1 MTASPTAP
9 LSTRHWWLD
18 ATARATDGEP
28 PPPVQLQV
36 RCHRRLRGPF
46 TAAHFLLHQAVP
58 QLVAKDAELVAAA
71 RALEVESIAPELM
84 AIVPTPPQTL
94 TNLASATERTR
105 FYPAT
110 RALRIAH
117 GIAELLMD
125 WARSA
130 HPGGLTLAFRGL
142 DDADP
147 TDRDLVAVL
156 LRRCDPAVLTV
167 VVDGAGAASDP
178 LGKALHAHA
187 HRAPRLPVVDA
198 ALLPDTDLAQLHIDS
213 DGTSEDPRLLRAYDA
228 LPADERA
235 RRHTARA
242 ALLAARDEPTLRLAA
257 IPYHLEHGTD
267 PAGAGVAAIVEAVTA
282 CFDKGF
288 YEAAIDLALRGRA
301 LLDGA
306 EPTRTYWNLTHKA
319 GACLCYLGRG
329 HDAFPY
335 FEEMRR
341 GSTSPDVHMGTAYL
355 MAMLYTRFLPKA
367 DHDEDRA
374 LAWVNTAISIADVHP
389 DPHKRVLVRAFMRN
403 ARALVEL
410 HRGDVDAS
418 LALVDEAMAIT
429 DADFGP
435 HEQLLHRS
443 VLLYNRAQVR
453 GARRDHKASLADY
466 DEVIRRDPDYGDYY
480 FERAAQ
486 HRALGDHRSALA
498 DYAAAIRL
506 TPPFYEAHFNRADLL
521 RELGDDAGALRDLDL
536 ALDLEPDHVDSLV
549 HRCDLHLVRGDLDKA
564 AADIRH
570 GLSLA
575 PANAQLLAAQGALL
589 AETGDA
595 EAAYDSYSAALRAD
609 ALCVAAWANRAVLAF
624 EAGRADAAVK
634 DLDAALELTDDT
646 ELRANRAVALQSL
659 GEHRRAVADLD
670 AAVADAGGG
679 TDPELLYLRGVSR
692 FALGDEK
699 GGRADWAAH
708 SAAYATADASPHAE
722 EIGAR
727 FGAAPREGAA

>member
-1 MTASPTAP
+1 MTALP
-9 LSTRHWWLD
+9 TRHWWLD
-18 ATARATDGEP
+18 ATAQATDGEP
-28 PPPVQLQV
+28 PPAASLHV

-58 QLVAKDAELVAAA
+58 QLVERDAELVAAA

-94 TNLASATERTR
+94 TNLASAKERTR

-117 GIAELLMD
+117 GVAELLVD
-125 WARSA
+125 WAEAA
-130 HPGGLTLAFRGL
+130 HPKGVTIAFRGL

-167 VVDGAGAASDP
+167 VVDGAGAADDL
-178 LGKALHAHA
+178 LGRALAAHA
-187 HRAPRLPVVDA
+187 HRAPRLPYVDPE
-198 ALLPDTDLAQLHIDS
+198 LLPDTDVAQLYVDA
-213 DGTSEDPRLLRAYDA
+213 DGTTEEPRLRCAYEA
-228 LPADERA
+228 LPAEERA

-242 ALLAARDEPTLRLAA
+242 ALLAERDEPTLRLGA
-257 IPYHLEHGTD
+257 IPYHLERGTD
-267 PAGAGVAAIVEAVTA
+267 PAGAGVRSIVEAVGV

-288 YEAAIDLALRGRA
+288 YEAVVDLALRGRA
-301 LLDGA
+301 LLDDA
-306 EPTRTYWNLTHKA
+306 EPTRTYWNLTHKI

-355 MAMLYTRFLPKA
+355 MAMLYTRFLPKDA
-367 DHDEDRA
+367 HDEDLA

-389 DPHKRVLVRAFMRN
+389 DPHKRILVRAFMRN

-410 HRGDVDAS
+410 HRGNVDGS

-435 HEQLLHRS
+435 DEQLLHRS

-453 GARRDHKASLADY
+453 GARHDHADSLADY

-486 HRALGDHRSALA
+486 HRALGRHREALA

-521 RELGDDAGALRDLDL
+521 RELGDEAGALRDLDH
-536 ALDLEPDHVDSLV
+536 ALDLEPDHVESLV
-549 HRCDLHLVRGDLDKA
+549 HRADLLLARGVLDRA
-564 AADIRH
+564 AADIEH
-570 GLSLA
+570 GLALA
-575 PANAQLLAAQGALL
+575 SDHAQLRAAQGALFSEL
-589 AETGDA
+589 GDV
-595 EAAYDSYSAALRAD
+595 EAAYESYSTALHAD
-609 ALCVAAWANRAVLAF
+609 PTCVAAWANRAVLAF
-624 EAGRADAAVK
+624 EAGRTEDAVG
-634 DLDAALELTDDT
+634 DLDAALALVDDP
-646 ELRANRAVALQSL
+646 ELRVNRAVALQAL
-659 GEHRRAVADLD
+659 GEHRRAVTDLD
-670 AAVADAGGG
+670 RVLAAAGRA
-679 TDPELLYLRGVSR
+679 DPEPLYLRGVSR
-692 FALGDEK
+692 FALGDAA
-699 GGRADWAAH
+699 GAVADWRAHLAALG
-708 SAAYATADASPHAE
+708 SDDVSPHAE
-722 EIGAR
+722 EIAAR
-727 FGAAPREGAA
+727 AGDALREGAA

>member
-1 MTASPTAP
+1 MTALPTRVP
-9 LSTRHWWLD
+9 TRHWWLEAAAETTD
-18 ATARATDGEP
+18 AAP
-28 PPPVQLQV
+28 PPTAHFQV

-58 QLVAKDAELVAAA
+58 QLVARDSELVAAA
-71 RALEVESIAPELM
+71 RAAEVEAIAPELM

-94 TNLASATERTR
+94 TNLADARERTR

-117 GIAELLMD
+117 GVAELLMD
-125 WARSA
+125 WARAA
-130 HPGGLTLAFRGL
+130 HPRGLTLSFRGL

-167 VVDGAGAASDP
+167 VVDGAGAATDP
-178 LGKALHAHA
+178 LGRALAAHA

-198 ALLPDTDLAQLHIDS
+198 ALLPDTDLAQLYIDME
-213 DGTSEDPRLLRAYDA
+213 GTSEDARLRRAYDA

-242 ALLAARDEPTLRLAA
+242 ALLAGRDEPTLRLAA

-267 PAGAGVAAIVEAVTA
+267 PAGAGVAAIAEAVHT

-288 YEAAIDLALRGRA
+288 YEAVIDLARRGRA
-301 LLDGA
+301 LLDAA
-306 EPTRTYWNLTHKA
+306 EPSRTYWNLTHKI

-329 HDAFPY
+329 ADAFAY

-341 GSTSPDVHMGTAYL
+341 GSTSADAHMGTAYL
-355 MAMLYTRFLPKA
+355 MAMLYTRFLPKE

-389 DPHKRVLVRAFMRN
+389 DPDKRVLVRAFMRN

-410 HRGDVDAS
+410 HRGNVDGS

-429 DADFGP
+429 DSDFGP
-435 HEQLLHRS
+435 DEQLLHRS

-453 GARRDHKASLADY
+453 GARRDHAASLADY

-486 HRALGDHRSALA
+486 HRALGNTRAALA

-521 RELGDDAGALRDLDL
+521 RELGDDAGALRDLDR
-536 ALDLEPDHVDSLV
+536 ALDLDPDHVDSLV
-549 HRCDLHLVRGDLDKA
+549 HRADLHLSRGGLDKA
-564 AADIRH
+564 RADIEH

-575 PANAQLLAAQGALL
+575 PAQPQLLAAQGTLRSEL
-589 AETGDA
+589 GDSK
-595 EAAYDSYSAALRAD
+595 AAYASYSAALRAD
-609 ALCVAAWANRAVLAF
+609 ARCVAAWANRAVLAF
-624 EAGRADAAVK
+624 EAGRAADAVE
-634 DLDAALELTDDT
+634 DLDAALALTDDT

-670 AAVADAGGG
+670 RAVAALDHDA
-679 TDPELLYLRGVSR
+679 DPELLYLRGVSR
-692 FALGDEK
+692 FALDDES
-699 GGRADWAAH
+699 GGLADWHAH
-708 SAAYATADASPHAE
+708 CAAYGSADASPHAE
-722 EIGAR
+722 EVRAR
-727 FGAAPREGAA
+727 VGAAPREGAA